1 MIHVIADADW
11 INGHLEFGHYDLYL
25 DSPEELEAFKK
36 DPNYFVSIENN
47 VYKNDKDYAFKRVMI
62 KLKQGRAVYKYG
74 GQKIDSELLTEID
87 RLIKEKSQK

>member
-36 DPNYFVSIENN
+36 LTPKEQAQKILDEGDLIVDGYDIN
-47 VYKNDKDYAFKRVMI
+47 DYADPTNIRI
-62 KLKQGRAVYKYG
+62 L
-74 GQKIDSELLTEID
+74 
-87 RLIKEKSQK
+87 

>member
-36 DPNYFVSIENN
+36 LTPKEQAQKILDEGDLIVDGYAIN
-47 VYKNDKDYAFKRVMI
+47 DYADPTNIRI
-62 KLKQGRAVYKYG
+62 L
-74 GQKIDSELLTEID
+74 
-87 RLIKEKSQK
+87 

>member
-36 DPNYFVSIENN
+36 LTPEEQVQKVLDEGDLIVDGYDIDE
-47 VYKNDKDYAFKRVMI
+47 YARPTNI
-62 KLKQGRAVYKYG
+62 QIY
-74 GQKIDSELLTEID
+74 E
-87 RLIKEKSQK
+87 

>member
-36 DPNYFVSIENN
+36 LTLEEQAQKVLDEGDLIVDGYDIN
-47 VYKNDKDYAFKRVMI
+47 DYADPTNIRI
-62 KLKQGRAVYKYG
+62 L
-74 GQKIDSELLTEID
+74 
-87 RLIKEKSQK
+87 

>member
-36 DPNYFVSIENN
+36 LTPKEQAQKVLDEGDLIVDGYDIDE
-47 VYKNDKDYAFKRVMI
+47 YARPTNI
-62 KLKQGRAVYKYG
+62 QIY
-74 GQKIDSELLTEID
+74 E
-87 RLIKEKSQK
+87 

>member
-36 DPNYFVSIENN
+36 LTPKEQAQKVLDEGNLIVDRYDIDE
-47 VYKNDKDYAFKRVMI
+47 YARPTNI
-62 KLKQGRAVYKYG
+62 QIY
-74 GQKIDSELLTEID
+74 E
-87 RLIKEKSQK
+87 

>member
-36 DPNYFVSIENN
+36 LTPEKQAQKILDEGDLIVDGYDIN
-47 VYKNDKDYAFKRVMI
+47 DYADPTNIRI
-62 KLKQGRAVYKYG
+62 L
-74 GQKIDSELLTEID
+74 
-87 RLIKEKSQK
+87 

>member
-36 DPNYFVSIENN
+36 LTPKEQ
-47 VYKNDKDYAFKRVMI
+47 A
-62 KLKQGRAVYKYG
+62 
-74 GQKIDSELLTEID
+74 QKILDEGDLIVDGYDID
-87 RLIKEKSQK
+87 EYARPTNIQIYE